1 MTLMCNALPNPANPN
16 RHSAHQIQL
25 LAPIIQEQD
34 WRNPVTLSKRP
45 GLIVPGHGQQ
55 DTALLIS
62 CAAIP
67 IDEPDHT
74 GKAHSELD
82 FNLLAIGERPSC
94 LGELLQ
100 GFQRI
105 SKQALSRCRQFGD
118 SWML

>member
-1 MTLMCNALPNPANPN
+1 MVGAAPA
-16 RHSAHQIQL
+16 HGASVSIF
-25 LAPIIQEQD
+25 APIIQEQD
-34 WRNPVTLSKRP
+34 WRNPVTASKRS